1 MRLSFRPLYKVISL
15 TLHVHCAPFRTNRMP
30 FATVGKQNPLT
41 LSELIKPFKNGVFE
55 AVTFRVGKYRNVAAS
70 ESELCKFFSEAYSCL
85 TKRSSAIRSYFV
97 PGMP

>member
-15 TLHVHCAPFRTNRMP
+15 ALHVHCAPFRTNRMP

-55 AVTFRVGKYRNVAAS
+55 AVSFVSANIATSRHQNPNFVSSFQKPTRV
-70 ESELCKFFSEAYSCL
+70 
-85 TKRSSAIRSYFV
+85 
-97 PGMP
+97 